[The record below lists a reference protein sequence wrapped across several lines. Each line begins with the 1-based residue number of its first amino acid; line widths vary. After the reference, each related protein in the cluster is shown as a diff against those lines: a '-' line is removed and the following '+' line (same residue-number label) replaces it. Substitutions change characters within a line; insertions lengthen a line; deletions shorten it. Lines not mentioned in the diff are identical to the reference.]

1 MMSGPC
7 LRETV
12 LPQPLVVLMLEAV
25 VIYFLVLSAH
35 AVRKRFGLAPFY
47 ALIGGLTAVMS
58 WVTDA
63 SVRVEAFGLTFMV
76 GSTVFY
82 TSLLLAV
89 FVVYVFDGIR
99 ATRIA
104 IFTVAGVSV
113 MVPVIAAVLHLQ
125 MVLAGH
131 PALGFVP
138 TPSLRINTA
147 SVFAT
152 IMDLMFLAVA
162 WEVLGKSWLRMPMWL
177 RAYLTLLG
185 VMWLDVLLFNTAAF
199 LGQPDYLGI
208 MGGTLVS
215 RLVISLF
222 AFPFLYG
229 YLEWQTRMHGVV
241 IENRP
246 VLAIIREVTDVR
258 RELNSAQEEIERRK
272 AAEAENVRLIGELQ
286 KALAEVKTLRGFL
299 PICASCKSVRDDAG
313 YWQKIEKYIESRS
326 DARFTHGL
334 CPGCIDRLYPDLVDD
349 RPEEAANPP

>member
-1 MMSGPC
+1 MS
-7 LRETV
+7 
-12 LPQPLVVLMLEAV
+12 QPLLVLMLEAV
-25 VIYFLVLSAH
+25 AIYFLVLAAH
-35 AVRKRFGLAPFY
+35 AARKRFGLAPFY

-63 SVRVEAFGLTFMV
+63 SVSVEAFGLTFMV

-89 FVVYVFDGIR
+89 FVVYVFDGIH

-113 MVPVIAAVLHLQ
+113 MVPLIAAVLHLQ
-125 MVLAGH
+125 MMLAGH
-131 PALGFVP
+131 EALGFVP

-147 SVFAT
+147 SVLTT
-152 IMDLMFLAVA
+152 IADLLFLAMA
-162 WEVLGKSWLRMPMWL
+162 WEFLGKARWRMPIWL

-185 VMWLDVLLFNTAAF
+185 VMWLDVLLFNTGAF
-199 LGQPDYLGI
+199 LGQSDYLAI
-208 MGGTLVS
+208 MGGTLFS

-229 YLEWQTRMHGVV
+229 YLQWQSRRHGVV

-246 VLAIIREVTDVR
+246 ILAIIREVTDVR
-258 RELNSAQEEIERRK
+258 RELTSAQQEIERRK

-286 KALAEVKTLRGFL
+286 QALAEVKTLRGFL

-313 YWQKIEKYIESRS
+313 YWQKIERYIESHS
-326 DARFTHGL
+326 DARFTHGI
-334 CPGCIDRLYPDLVDD
+334 CPSCIERLYPDLASEQ
-349 RPEEAANPP
+349 PQ